1 MRSLIKL
8 FSAAVILLMCPLPQL
23 AHASEAEAAQQGRI
37 TARGT
42 ILDAY
47 GQPVIGASVFEKGN
61 TSNGVVADAN
71 GNFTIS
77 VPAGATLV
85 FSSIG
90 YQTLEAA
97 ATSLMNVTMLEDA
110 EMLEDVVVVGYGVQ
124 KKETLTGAVTAIGS
138 EEITTTK
145 TENLISN
152 IQGKMAGLLIRQ
164 MTGEPGVFDNMISI
178 RGYGPPLIVIDGV
191 TRGDSSDLAQLN
203 SDDIES
209 ISILKDASAA
219 IYGMNA
225 ANGVVIV
232 TTKQGKAQK
241 AFVSYNGLFGMKQAT
256 GLEETLP
263 VVEYMEIANERAKN
277 DGNAGIYS
285 EDFINKYRNNEP
297 GYSDFDW
304 MSAYLKPFAFQQNHN
319 ISVRGGSDSVRYFV
333 SLGYNDDNGLE
344 KFDAQYY
351 KRYTFRT
358 NLTINL
364 TRDLTLITGLSGRWT
379 ARQQP
384 QEEFEWN
391 YKTLIT
397 NFRGTHPFTMDPEH
411 PGQYT
416 DHMSKVDPE
425 GKNPEGLQNPDIAG
439 YRRNRYMS
447 YNANAELRYNL
458 PFLKGLTLSLFTS
471 FDGGNGNNSS
481 LTKSYPLYDFETD
494 NFLSTFNSTQSI
506 SSTMSI
512 YQKLYGRAQITYANK
527 FGDHNISA
535 TALVEGTGTRRDN
548 LSGSRNY
555 ADIFTNDILSQAT
568 PGTATNSGDR
578 SFTRQA
584 AYIGRVNYDYKGKYL
599 IELVGRY
606 DGSYRYSPKLRWT
619 FFPSASIGWRV
630 SEEPFF
636 KNLLPFVNNLKLRAS
651 YGESGLD
658 TGNPFQYISAYQSGD
673 NYANSYILSGSSI
686 TTAYYAPGVTLDN
699 LSWVASKIM
708 NVGLDFEAWRGK
720 LYGTIEAFRRVNTGE
735 LASRI
740 MSVPST
746 FGASFPQEN
755 LQSSQNQGIE
765 FEVGSRGNIGK
776 VTYNISGNFTYA
788 RSKYLYRERR
798 EDYSSYDRWKNNNA
812 YRLTGYRWFYQTDES
827 RYTNLEQL
835 ETAPLMGGN
844 LGNSKILPGSFIY
857 EDVNGD
863 GIINGDDRLPNGWA
877 RGTNPPIQYG
887 LNLYFAYAGFDINM
901 LLQGAAGFTIQYP
914 NDDIWGYGSKTNET
928 YLLTKYAD
936 RWHTADPSADPYDP
950 SSTWVTGLYPAL
962 HKNFTGTLDN
972 GQSYQIPFWHPNGAY
987 VRLKTLEFG
996 YTLPKSLLKKI
1007 NISSVRV
1014 FVNGT
1019 NLFTIC
1025 DPKLKKADPEREERD
1040 WQANAGY
1047 PLMKNYNFGLSVNF

>member
-8 FSAAVILLMCPLPQL
+8 ISAAVILLTCPLPQL
-23 AHASEAEAAQQGRI
+23 AYASEAPAAQQNRI

-61 TSNGVVADAN
+61 TSNGVVADAE
-71 GNFTIS
+71 GNFAIT
-77 VPAGATLV
+77 VRAGATLV

-97 ATSLMNVTMLEDA
+97 ATSLMNVVMQEDA

-124 KKETLTGAVTAIGS
+124 KKETLTGAVTAIGAD
-138 EEITTTK
+138 EITTTK

-178 RGYGPPLIVIDGV
+178 RGYGAPLIVIDGV
-191 TRGDSSDLAQLN
+191 TRGDSADLAQLN

-225 ANGVVIV
+225 ANGVIIV
-232 TTKQGKAQK
+232 TTKQGKSQK
-241 AFVSYNGLFGMKQAT
+241 AAVSYSGLFGLKQAT

-263 VVEYMEIANERAKN
+263 VVDYMVIANERAKN

-304 MSAYLKPFAFQQNHN
+304 MAEYLKPFAFQQNHN
-319 ISVRGGSDSVRYFV
+319 LSVRGGSDNIKYFV
-333 SLGYNDDNGLE
+333 SFGYNDDNGLE
-344 KFDAQYY
+344 KYNAQYY
-351 KRYTFRT
+351 HRYTFRN
-358 NLTINL
+358 NLTVNL
-364 TRDLTLITGLSGRWT
+364 TRDLTLVTGLSARWT
-379 ARQQP
+379 ERQQP

-397 NFRGTHPFTMDPEH
+397 NFRGTHPFTMDQEH

-425 GKNPEGLQNPDIAG
+425 GKNPEGLMQTDLAG
-439 YRRNRYMS
+439 YRRNRYMQYS
-447 YNANAELRYNL
+447 ANAELRYAF
-458 PFLKGLTLSLFTS
+458 PFLKGMTLSLLTS
-471 FDGGNGNNSS
+471 FDGGNGNNST
-481 LTKSYPLYDFETD
+481 LTKAYPLYDYETD
-494 NFLSTFNSTQSI
+494 NYLSTFNSTQSY
-506 SSTMSI
+506 SSEMSI
-512 YQKLYGRAQITYANK
+512 YQKLYGRVQLSYANK
-527 FGDHNISA
+527 FGGHSINA
-535 TALVEGTGTRRDN
+535 TAVAEATGTRRDN
-548 LSGSRNY
+548 LSGARNY
-555 ADIFTNDILSQAT
+555 ADIFTNDILDQAT
-568 PGTATNSGDR
+568 ASTATNGGSR
-578 SFTRQA
+578 SFTRLA
-584 AYIGRVNYDYKGKYL
+584 AYIARANYDYKGKYL
-599 IELVGRY
+599 LELVGRY

-619 FFPSASIGWRV
+619 FFPSASVGWRV

-636 KNLLPFVNNLKLRAS
+636 KNLFPDVNNLKLRAS
-651 YGESGLD
+651 YGESGRD
-658 TGNPFQYISAYQSGD
+658 AGSAWQYIPAYTASV
-673 NYANSYILSGSSI
+673 ANGYIFSGSTIS
-686 TTAYYAPGVTLDN
+686 TGYYAPGVTLDN
-699 LSWVASKIM
+699 LSWITSKIM
-708 NVGLDFEAWRGK
+708 NAGIDFEAWRGK
-720 LYGTIEAFRRVNTGE
+720 LFGTVEVFRRVNEGE
-735 LASRI
+735 LANRQ
-740 MSVPST
+740 MTVPST

-755 LQSSQNQGIE
+755 IDSSQNQGIE

-776 VTYNISGNFTYA
+776 VTYSVSGNFTYA
-788 RSKYLYRERR
+788 RSKNLYRERR
-798 EDYSSYDRWKNNNA
+798 QDYSSYDHWKNNNS

-827 RYTNLEQL
+827 RYTSLEQL
-835 ETAPLMGGN
+835 ETAPLMGGSN
-844 LGNSKILPGSFIY
+844 GNSKILPGSFVY
-857 EDVNGD
+857 EDINGD

-936 RWHTADPSADPYDP
+936 RWHTADLAADPYDP
-950 SSTWVTGLYPAL
+950 SSTWVQGLYPAL

-987 VRLKTLEFG
+987 LRLKTLELG
-996 YTLPKSLLKKI
+996 YTLPKNILKKI
-1007 NISSVRV
+1007 KISSARF

-1047 PLMKNYNFGLSVNF
+1047 PLMKNYNFGLNVNF